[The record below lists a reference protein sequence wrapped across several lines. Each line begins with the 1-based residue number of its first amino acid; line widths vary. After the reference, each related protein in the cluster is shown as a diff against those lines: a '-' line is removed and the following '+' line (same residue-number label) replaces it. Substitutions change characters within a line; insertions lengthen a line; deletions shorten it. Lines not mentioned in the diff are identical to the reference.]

1 MAKQY
6 PKRTG
11 NEVIMISPDFGKV
24 PPQATEIEEAVLG
37 TIISDYH
44 YIAKYPY
51 LKPEVFYK
59 ICNQKIYRSLIN
71 AYEKDLKPDILILS
85 DELRNTHQLE
95 EVGGPVYLS
104 QLTNKALIHIDAH
117 VKIIMD
123 KYFYRKLI
131 YLAQVSMNNSF
142 DATKDPLD
150 IIDELQNGIMEMI
163 EFDVESHDNFSKTLE
178 YTLKGIEESS
188 KGDNEMVLKTGFK
201 QLDKKFTFMT
211 PLVYIIAGEEGVGKS
226 KFVTSI
232 ARGILD
238 NEPDVAI
245 QWFTFEDGR
254 KKIILSFLAM
264 DVRKS
269 IKELQSVNYKMTKDD
284 IEEVKICSDK
294 YKNYTI
300 EFYDRATSIGNI
312 LSRSKRF
319 GDKYKDKKKLVIID
333 NLGLIECNDKT
344 GIDRDDFIAGKVKS
358 IADNNNSA
366 VILLHHFTK
375 EIARKANLED
385 GYRPRKEYLKGSTR
399 ILDYAQQALFIN
411 LVSKHKDL
419 LAEEKHLSLD
429 FISNEVIE
437 FTEANFDKYLW
448 NINSMP
454 DKDTKSITDL
464 RIETFMKLK
473 SLLNNNTKFS
483 NGKLITF
490 VDIIQKYT
498 EYNTYIDTKNKG
510 REEKY
515 KTAKSSIY
523 MFIVRKEFNSTYIS
537 STNSPR
543 SMYLYGNNPNLK
555 NHVDNLFIAES
566 IKNRDDDNSTENAIF
581 RFIVDLG
588 YNLFNEVDEIGNFEI
603 KPKQIKK

>member
-1 MAKQY
+1 MNKY
-6 PKRTG
+6 PKRTD
-11 NEVIMISPDFGKV
+11 NKALVISPDYGKL
-24 PPQATEIEEAVLG
+24 PPFALEIEMAVLG
-37 TIISDYH
+37 SIITDYH

-59 ICNQKIYRSLIN
+59 DSHRKIYKTLLDL
-71 AYEKDLKPDILILS
+71 YERDLKPDILILT
-85 DELRNTHQLE
+85 DELRNVHELE
-95 EVGGPVYLS
+95 NVGGPVYLT
-104 QLTNKALIHIDAH
+104 QLTNMAILQIDTH

-123 KYFYRKLI
+123 KYFYRNLI
-131 YLAQVSMNNSF
+131 YLAQISMNDSF

-150 IIDELQNGIMEMI
+150 IIEGLQNGIMEMI
-163 EFDVESHDNFSKTLE
+163 EFDVESHDNFNKTLE
-178 YTLKGIEESS
+178 HTLLGIEEAS
-188 KGDNEMVLKTGFK
+188 KGENEIVLHTGFK

-211 PLVYIIAGEEGVGKS
+211 PLVYILAGEEGVGKS
-226 KFVTSI
+226 KFVTSL
-232 ARGILD
+232 ARGMLD

-264 DVRKS
+264 DVRKT
-269 IKELQSVNYKMTKDD
+269 IKELQSINYKMTKEDKD
-284 IEEVKICSDK
+284 EVKLCSEK

-319 GDKYKDKKKLVIID
+319 NDKYKNKKKVIIID
-333 NLGLIECNDKT
+333 NLGLIECPDKS
-344 GIDRDDFIAGKVKS
+344 GIDRDDFIAGKIKS
-358 IADNNNSA
+358 IADNGNAA

-375 EIARKANLED
+375 EIARKANLDD

-419 LAEEKHLSLD
+419 LAEEKHLTLD
-429 FISNEVIE
+429 FIASDNVE

-448 NINSMP
+448 NLNSTP
-454 DKDTKSITDL
+454 DKETKSITDL
-464 RIETFMKLK
+464 RVETFMKLK

-490 VDIIQKYT
+490 TDIIQKYT
-498 EYNTYIDTKNKG
+498 EYNSYIDTRNKG

-523 MFIVRKEFNSTYIS
+523 MFIVRKEFNNSYIS

-555 NHVDNLFIAES
+555 NHVENLFIAES
-566 IKNRDDDNSTENAIF
+566 IKNRDDDNSTDHAIF
-581 RFIVDLG
+581 RFICDLG
-588 YNLFNEVDEIGNFEI
+588 YNLFYEINEKGEFEI
-603 KPKQIKK
+603 KPKKTIK